1 MPYIDILFFIAF
13 LGQIFLISYYF
24 PRKMLSRERFVIDN
38 YPPSSYPKLYP
49 KPIEEYE
56 KDLRRTGQLFNF
68 ILGIGLLLWVVML
81 RFVPANVWD
90 ECAGFYFILQ
100 FLPMIYLELSAFET
114 YKLMRIKNERSTRS
128 AELRP
133 RHLFDFVS
141 PILVGAA
148 VFIYVAL
155 MLFILFMSQNE
166 LYVGNAANTKMIS
179 ITVSNLLLAGIIYIN
194 IYGKKLN
201 PHRSNKDRLNQ
212 IEIVVKQVVLISIAG
227 TGYIGFDT
235 VVDYLS
241 LSELIPIFQ
250 CLFLQLLAVISLW
263 GLRSGNISDIDF
275 DVYKKEALEVKA

>member
-1 MPYIDILFFIAF
+1 
-13 LGQIFLISYYF
+13 
-24 PRKMLSRERFVIDN
+24 
-38 YPPSSYPKLYP
+38 
-49 KPIEEYE
+49 
-56 KDLRRTGQLFNF
+56 
-68 ILGIGLLLWVVML
+68 
-81 RFVPANVWD
+81 
-90 ECAGFYFILQ
+90 
-100 FLPMIYLELSAFET
+100 MIYLELSAFET